1 MLQIFPLDIA
11 HFKRSV
17 DKGHKDVEFIPTNLH
32 LQRHCV
38 IESTGQGF
46 VFIQYSLFDIWRKD
60 LLFHF
65 AS

>member
-11 HFKRSV
+11 HFKRSI

-38 IESTGQGF
+38 IESTGKG
-46 VFIQYSLFDIWRKD
+46 LFLYNICWQKKYF
-60 LLFHF
+60 LFHF
-65 AS
+65 TS